1 VVQGQDAAARAGR
14 APAVKGPVRHTRRL
28 AASRKLAE
36 GLQKAISNKLE
47 KEQEGASS
55 PKPRK
60 PPSIRPCWLVIY
72 PNADMITDRDAAVE
86 QLPARGWADVS
97 THFDQVWIA
106 TETGVTR
113 LEPRAPWR

>member
-1 VVQGQDAAARAGR
+1 
-14 APAVKGPVRHTRRL
+14 
-28 AASRKLAE
+28 
-36 GLQKAISNKLE
+36 
-47 KEQEGASS
+47 
-55 PKPRK
+55 
-60 PPSIRPCWLVIY
+60 VIY